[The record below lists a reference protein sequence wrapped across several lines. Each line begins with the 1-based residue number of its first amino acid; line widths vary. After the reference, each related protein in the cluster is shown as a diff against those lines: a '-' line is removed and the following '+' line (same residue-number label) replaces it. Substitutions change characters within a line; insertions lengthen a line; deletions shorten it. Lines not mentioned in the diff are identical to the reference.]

1 MEDVLLEPTPPLDPD
16 DDELEGD
23 KVTGGEMP
31 GFVDDTEES
40 LVVLT
45 LVGGVL
51 VEVGALVGSDVS
63 SAVVL

>member
-1 MEDVLLEPTPPLDPD
+1 MLLEPTPPPDPD

-31 GFVDDTEES
+31 GFVDDNDSEES

-51 VEVGALVGSDVS
+51 VEVWELVGSDVS

>member
-1 MEDVLLEPTPPLDPD
+1 MLFEPPPPPDPD

-31 GFVDDTEES
+31 GFVDDNDSEES

-51 VEVGALVGSDVS
+51 VEVWELVGSDVS